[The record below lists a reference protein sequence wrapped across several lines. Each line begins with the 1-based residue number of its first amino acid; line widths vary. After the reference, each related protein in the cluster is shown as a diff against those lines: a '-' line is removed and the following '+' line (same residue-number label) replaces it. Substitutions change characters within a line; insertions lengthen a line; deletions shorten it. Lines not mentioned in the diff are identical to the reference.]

1 MLERAF
7 RDPSKHIQII
17 SNSNKSRTGA
27 AYLPVRI
34 QHFVWDPPHIDF
46 VSTCCQYQVSAKLA
60 RQTEASHF
68 GCDGHVLSECAGVAL
83 ARKDAKRVMN
93 WNKCK

>member
-1 MLERAF
+1 MTAVTQTPSNKSEGVIGTFHAIHDQVYTKTVQEVRTMLERAF

-46 VSTCCQYQVSAKLA
+46 ESTCCQ
-60 RQTEASHF
+60 
-68 GCDGHVLSECAGVAL
+68 SE
-83 ARKDAKRVMN
+83 
-93 WNKCK
+93 